1 MSRSLLFTSG
11 VRGAGLPRS
20 QYRAHFSLITALGT
34 RSLTDPLT
42 DRRPRVTLVLLFCT
56 VIS

>member
-1 MSRSLLFTSG
+1 
-11 VRGAGLPRS
+11 
-20 QYRAHFSLITALGT
+20 LITALGT

-42 DRRPRVTLVLLFCT
+42 DRRPRVTLVLLFWT